1 MFLYCIVC
9 LKEDMKNLCL
19 FVLFIIVTV
28 EYENHRIYSL
38 ISIYAVISEAFC
50 CH

>member
-1 MFLYCIVC
+1 
-9 LKEDMKNLCL
+9 MKNLCL

-50 CH
+50 CHWFFTWYFTSAL